1 MKDIFLFNPGRLQ
14 RKDSTI
20 TFVNEDGK
28 KKALPI
34 EQIEN
39 LHVFSELDFNTSFL
53 NLLSQKDVNLHI
65 YNYYGYYSGSY
76 IPRNKAIS
84 GYVDVKQAECV
95 LNLNMRMYIAGQF
108 VSSAVHHMLRNLRR
122 HKNMAEMWIEQLET
136 ERKKI
141 ASANDIQTLM
151 GIEGYMRQI
160 YYSAFNV
167 IVKNEDFF
175 FQRREKRPPTDP
187 INALISFGNSLMYT
201 TVLSEIYKTQVNP
214 TISFLHE
221 PSAKRFSLALDL
233 AEIFKPLIVDPLI
246 FSLINNRMINKS
258 HFEFIEETICMLN
271 EEGRKIFITT
281 YEDRLSKTV
290 KHRHL
295 KRNVSYRYFIRLECY
310 KLIKH
315 FLSDQD
321 YKALKAW
328 W

>member
-1 MKDIFLFNPGRLQ
+1 MKDVFLFNNGRLQ

-34 EQIEN
+34 EQLEN
-39 LHVFSELDFNTSFL
+39 IHVFSELDFNTSFF
-53 NLLSQKDVNLHI
+53 NLLGQKDVNLHI

-76 IPRNKAIS
+76 IPRDKKVS
-84 GYVDVKQAECV
+84 GYVDVKQAEHV
-95 LNLNMRMYIAGQF
+95 LNLDMRMYIAQQF
-108 VSSAVHHMLRNLRR
+108 VYSAVHHMLRNLRR
-122 HKNMAEMWIEQLET
+122 HKHMAEMWICQIEA

-151 GIEGYMRQI
+151 GMEGYIRQI

-167 IVKNEDFF
+167 IVKYEAFYI
-175 FQRREKRPPTDP
+175 QRREKRPPTDR

-221 PSAKRFSLALDL
+221 PSVRRFSLALDI
-233 AEIFKPLIVDPLI
+233 AEIFKPLIVDSLI
-246 FSLINNRMINKS
+246 FSLINNRMINKD
-258 HFEFIEETICMLN
+258 HFEFIEEKVCMLN
-271 EEGRKIFITT
+271 EEGKKIFIAE
-281 YEDRLSKTV
+281 YDKRLSKTV
-290 KHRHL
+290 KHRQL
-295 KRNVSYRYFIRLECY
+295 KRNVSYRNFIRLECY

-315 FLSDQD
+315 FLDDQD
-321 YKALKAW
+321 YKALRAW

>member
-1 MKDIFLFNPGRLQ
+1 MKDIFLFNNGRVQ

-20 TFVNEDGK
+20 TFVNKDGK

-34 EQIEN
+34 EQLEN
-39 LHVFSELDFNTSFL
+39 IHVFSELDFNTSFF

-76 IPRNKAIS
+76 IPRNKKVS
-84 GYVDVKQAECV
+84 GYVDVKQAEHV
-95 LNLNMRMYIAGQF
+95 LDLDKRMYIAQQF
-108 VSSAVHHMLRNLRR
+108 VYSSIHHMLRNLRR
-122 HKNMAEMWIEQLET
+122 HKNMAEMWIDQIED

-151 GIEGYMRQI
+151 GIEGYIRQI

-167 IVKNEDFF
+167 IVKHEAFYI
-175 FQRREKRPPTDP
+175 QKREKRPPTDP

-221 PSAKRFSLALDL
+221 PSAKRFSLALDI
-233 AEIFKPLIVDPLI
+233 AEIFKPLIVDSLI
-246 FSLINNRMINKS
+246 FSLINNRMIKKD
-258 HFEFIEETICMLN
+258 HFEFIEEKICMLD
-271 EEGRKIFITT
+271 EYGKKIFIKE
-281 YEDRLSKTV
+281 YDKRLSTTV
-290 KHRHL
+290 MHRKL
-295 KRNVSYRYFIRLECY
+295 KRKVSYRYFIRLECY

-315 FLSDQD
+315 FIDDQD

>member
-1 MKDIFLFNPGRLQ
+1 MRDVFLFNNGRLQ

-20 TFVNEDGK
+20 TFVNENGQ
-28 KKALPI
+28 KKAIPI

-39 LHVFSELDFNTSFL
+39 IHVFSELDFNTSFF
-53 NLLSQKDVNLHI
+53 NLLGQKNVNLHI

-76 IPRNKAIS
+76 IPRNKSVS

-95 LNLNMRMYIAGQF
+95 LNHDMRMYIAQQF
-108 VSSAVHHMLRNLRR
+108 VYSAVHHMLRNLRR
-122 HKNMAEMWIEQLET
+122 HKNMTEMWTSQLTE

-141 ASANDIQTLM
+141 SSASDIQTLM

-160 YYSAFNV
+160 YYSAFNA
-167 IVKNEDFF
+167 IVKNEDFYF
-175 FQRREKRPPTDP
+175 RRREKRPPTDP

-201 TVLSEIYKTQVNP
+201 TVLSEMYKTQVNP

-221 PSAKRFSLALDL
+221 PSVKRFSLALDI
-233 AEIFKPLIVDPLI
+233 AEIFKPLIVDSLI
-246 FSLINNRMINKS
+246 FSLINNRMINKG
-258 HFEFIEETICMLN
+258 HFDFIDDKICMLN
-271 EEGRKIFITT
+271 EEGRKTFIKE
-281 YEDRLSKTV
+281 YDSRISKTV
-290 KHRHL
+290 KHRDL
-295 KRNVSYRYFIRLECY
+295 KRSVSYRYFIRLECY

-315 FLSDQD
+315 FIGDQD

>member
-1 MKDIFLFNPGRLQ
+1 MRDVFLFNPGRLQ

-20 TFVNEDGK
+20 TFVHEDGK
-28 KKALPI
+28 KKALPV

-39 LHVFSELDFNTSFL
+39 IHVFSELDFNTSFF

-65 YNYYGYYSGSY
+65 YNYYGYYSGSF
-76 IPRNKAIS
+76 IPRNKTVS
-84 GYVDVKQAECV
+84 GYVDVKQAGCV
-95 LNLNMRMYIAGQF
+95 LNLDMRLYIAQQF
-108 VSSAVHHMLRNLRR
+108 VYSAIHHMLRNLRR
-122 HKNMAEMWIEQLET
+122 HKDVTEMWIKQIES
-136 ERKKI
+136 ERQKV
-141 ASANDIQTLM
+141 AGANDIQTLM
-151 GIEGYMRQI
+151 GMEGYIRQI
-160 YYSAFNV
+160 YYSAFNA
-167 IVKNEDFF
+167 IIKNEDFY
-175 FQRREKRPPTDP
+175 FQRREKRPPTDR

-221 PSAKRFSLALDL
+221 PSSKRFSLALDI
-233 AEIFKPLIVDPLI
+233 AEIFKPLIVDALI
-246 FSLINNRMINKS
+246 FSLINNRMVNKN
-258 HFEFIEETICMLN
+258 HFEFIEEKVCMLN
-271 EEGRKIFITT
+271 EEGRKIFIVA
-281 YEDRLSKTV
+281 YEERLSKTV

-315 FLSDQD
+315 FIEDQD